1 MMRMTRHATERARQR
16 GLSEAV
22 LDIILE
28 CGTLEH
34 APGGALRVFLGKRA
48 THDVVSR
55 LKRAIQLV
63 EKASGGCLVV
73 KDDVVL
79 TAYRKG

>member
-1 MMRMTRHATERARQR
+1 MHMTRHATERARQR
-16 GLSEAV
+16 GLPEAV

-34 APGGALRVFLGKRA
+34 APGGAFRVFLGKKE

-55 LKRAIQLV
+55 LKHAIHLV

-79 TAYRKG
+79 TAYRKD